1 MQKKS
6 IIPGMSFLRM
16 GHFSLCA
23 AIAAAVCLAISCDR
37 QDRYISITG
46 YAQGG
51 TYMVKL
57 NLRNASGGVKLQPE
71 AIKEGIDSVIAAV
84 DTSLSGYNTESLLT
98 RFNAGER
105 IVPDSIFI
113 DIYRMSYRFYE
124 ETGGAFDVA
133 SGPLFDIWGFGFRE
147 GSFPSAEEVAR
158 VKAACGM
165 DRLRPDIG
173 NMTDADGTLALK
185 DLLADDEVEGELPR
199 LNYNA
204 IAQGY
209 TCDLVASYLYS
220 IGVEDMLVDIG
231 GEIYCD
237 GLNPSGK
244 PWTVG
249 VDRPVDGNNVPGA
262 MLEGTLSTDGG
273 PCGIVTSGNYRKY
286 YVKDGRKYAHT
297 IDPRTGYPAAD
308 SLLSATVIAR
318 DAATADA
325 LATYCMVIGFE
336 KSKEFIRSRPDLR
349 GYLIYARSD
358 RRPVP
363 PQRSGPEAGDS
374 ATADRVGTWLSD

>member
-1 MQKKS
+1 
-6 IIPGMSFLRM
+6 M

-23 AIAAAVCLAISCDR
+23 ALAATIFLAISCDR
-37 QDRYISITG
+37 KDRYISITG

-57 NLRNASGGVKLQPE
+57 NLGNGRGLVKVEPE
-71 AIKEGIDSVIAAV
+71 DIKAGIDSVISAV
-84 DTSLSGYNTESLLT
+84 DSSLSGYNRESLLT
-98 RFNAGER
+98 RFNSGER
-105 IVPDSIFI
+105 IVPDSIFL
-113 DIYRMSYRFYE
+113 DIYSVSYRFFE

-133 SGPLFDIWGFGFRE
+133 SGPLFDIWGFGFRD
-147 GSFPSAEEVAR
+147 GAFPTDREVAEVR
-158 VKAACGM
+158 SLCGM
-165 DRLRPDIG
+165 DRLRQDIG
-173 NMTDADGTLALK
+173 NALAPDGSLSLRDLVLQDDARG
-185 DLLADDEVEGELPR
+185 LPR

-209 TCDLVASYLYS
+209 TCDLVARYLYS

-262 MLEGTLSTDGG
+262 MLQGTLSTDGG
-273 PCGIVTSGNYRKY
+273 PCGIVTSGNYRKF
-286 YVKDGRKYAHT
+286 YVRDGKKYAHT
-297 IDPRTGYPAAD
+297 VDPRTGYPAAD
-308 SLLSATVIAR
+308 SLLSATVIAE
-318 DAATADA
+318 DATTADA

-336 KSKEFIRSRPDLR
+336 KSKEFITSRPDLK

-358 RRPVP
+358 GGAAETGGDA
-363 PQRSGPEAGDS
+363 SDPE
-374 ATADRVGTWLSD
+374 RFGTWMSD

>member
-1 MQKKS
+1 
-6 IIPGMSFLRM
+6 MSFFRM

-57 NLRNASGGVKLQPE
+57 NLRNASGGVKVQPE

-84 DTSLSGYNTESLLT
+84 DTSLSGYNKESLLT

-173 NMTDADGTLALK
+173 NMPDADGTLALK
-185 DLLADDEVEGELPR
+185 DLLADDEGEGELPR

-209 TCDLVASYLYS
+209 TCDLVARYLYS

-297 IDPRTGYPAAD
+297 IDPRTGYPATD

-358 RRPVP
+358 RQPFPARV
-363 PQRSGPEAGDS
+363 SGPEAGDS
-374 ATADRVGTWLSD
+374 ATADRFGTWLSD

>member
-6 IIPGMSFLRM
+6 IIHGMSFLRM

-358 RRPVP
+358 RQPFPAQV
-363 PQRSGPEAGDS
+363 SGPEAGDS
-374 ATADRVGTWLSD
+374 ATADRFGTWLSD

>member
-1 MQKKS
+1 M
-6 IIPGMSFLRM
+6 PFLRM

-57 NLRNASGGVKLQPE
+57 NLRNASGGVKVQPE

-84 DTSLSGYNTESLLT
+84 DTSLSGYNKESLLT

-133 SGPLFDIWGFGFRE
+133 SGPLFDIY
-147 GSFPSAEEVAR
+147 
-158 VKAACGM
+158 
-165 DRLRPDIG
+165 IG
-173 NMTDADGTLALK
+173 NMSDADGTLALK
-185 DLLADDEVEGELPR
+185 DLLADDELEEELPR

-209 TCDLVASYLYS
+209 TCDLVARYLYS

-358 RRPVP
+358 RQPVP
-363 PQRSGPEAGDS
+363 ARVSGPEAGDS
-374 ATADRVGTWLSD
+374 ATADRFGTWLSD

>member
-1 MQKKS
+1 MLKNATKISVPPVIRQLPFWLS
-6 IIPGMSFLRM
+6 AVIAIILLSPSCTSGPEY
-16 GHFSLCA
+16 
-23 AIAAAVCLAISCDR
+23 IAIS
-37 QDRYISITG
+37 G

-51 TYMVKL
+51 TYIVKL
-57 NLRNASGGVKLQPE
+57 NMVNGRDAVKASPE
-71 AIKEGIDSVIAAV
+71 EIKSGIDSVIAAV
-84 DTSLSGYNTESLLT
+84 DTSLSGYNRKSLLT

-105 IVPDSIFI
+105 IVPDSIFL
-113 DIYRMSYRFYE
+113 DIYNISYGFFE

-133 SGPLFDIWGFGFRE
+133 SGPLFDIWGFGFKD
-147 GSFPSAEEVAR
+147 GSLPSDAKVAE
-158 VKAACGM
+158 VKSLCGM
-165 DRLRPDIG
+165 DRLDPDIAG
-173 NMTDADGTLALK
+173 AVSEDGTLALE
-185 DLLADDEVEGELPR
+185 DLVTDGHDVLPG

-209 TCDLVASYLYS
+209 TCDLVARYLYS
-220 IGVEDMLVDIG
+220 IGVKDMLIDIG

-297 IDPRTGYPAAD
+297 IDPRTGYPATD

-336 KSKEFIRSRPDLR
+336 NAREFIRSRPDLR

-358 RRPVP
+358 QRPASSTA
-363 PQRSGPEAGDS
+363 SGPASADMAGS
-374 ATADRVGTWLSD
+374 VQFGTWLSD

>member
-1 MQKKS
+1 
-6 IIPGMSFLRM
+6 MSFFRM

-185 DLLADDEVEGELPR
+185 DLLADDEVEGELPGHDKEEKLLLVCTKGKRAYLLQNR
-199 LNYNA
+199 LKYY
-204 IAQGY
+204 GY
-209 TCDLVASYLYS
+209 TNTKV
-220 IGVEDMLVDIG
+220 
-231 GEIYCD
+231 
-237 GLNPSGK
+237 
-244 PWTVG
+244 
-249 VDRPVDGNNVPGA
+249 
-262 MLEGTLSTDGG
+262 LEGGTTFNGTELST
-273 PCGIVTSGNYRKY
+273 
-286 YVKDGRKYAHT
+286 
-297 IDPRTGYPAAD
+297 
-308 SLLSATVIAR
+308 
-318 DAATADA
+318 
-325 LATYCMVIGFE
+325 E
-336 KSKEFIRSRPDLR
+336 E
-349 GYLIYARSD
+349 
-358 RRPVP
+358 
-363 PQRSGPEAGDS
+363 
-374 ATADRVGTWLSD
+374 

>member
-1 MQKKS
+1 MRKNFRNLAM
-6 IIPGMSFLRM
+6 PFLRM

-23 AIAAAVCLAISCDR
+23 ALAATIFLAISCDR
-37 QDRYISITG
+37 KDRYISITG

-57 NLRNASGGVKLQPE
+57 NLGNGRNVVKVEPE
-71 AIKEGIDSVIAAV
+71 DIKEGIDSVISAV
-84 DTSLSGYNTESLLT
+84 DSSLSGYNRESLLT
-98 RFNAGER
+98 RFNSGER
-105 IVPDSIFI
+105 IVPDSIFL
-113 DIYRMSYRFYE
+113 DIYSVSYRFFE

-133 SGPLFDIWGFGFRE
+133 SGPLFDIWGFGFRD
-147 GSFPSAEEVAR
+147 GAFPTDREVAEVR
-158 VKAACGM
+158 SLCGM
-165 DRLRPDIG
+165 DRLRQDIG
-173 NMTDADGTLALK
+173 NALAPDGSLSLRDLVLQDDARG
-185 DLLADDEVEGELPR
+185 LPR

-209 TCDLVASYLYS
+209 TCDLVARYLYS

-262 MLEGTLSTDGG
+262 MLQGTLSTDGG
-273 PCGIVTSGNYRKY
+273 PCGIVTSGNYRKF
-286 YVKDGRKYAHT
+286 YVRDGKKYAHT
-297 IDPRTGYPAAD
+297 VDPRTGYPAAD
-308 SLLSATVIAR
+308 SLLSATVIAA
-318 DAATADA
+318 DATTADA

-336 KSKEFIRSRPDLR
+336 KSKEFIMGRPDLK
-349 GYLIYARSD
+349 GYLIYARSGD
-358 RRPVP
+358 DAAEAD
-363 PQRSGPEAGDS
+363 GDAADPE
-374 ATADRVGTWLSD
+374 RFGTWMSD